1 MLLYTIKKPSA
12 LVNISVNP
20 INSVDKEIVLT
31 ASREDLNPRFE
42 KALKDIRKKANI
54 PGFRIGMAP
63 MGMIRKR
70 FAKEVE
76 AEEINSYVQDTF
88 RDNIYTEY
96 KPVGEPKITDIKW
109 ENDVL
114 EVTYVIGTRPEF
126 DLIDVKSVTVDKL
139 VHDVT
144 EEEVNKEVEHAL
156 TRRGT
161 YTDSEDAIAENSKIT
176 ADVKPLDDHGHETSI
191 EEGQE
196 FDLSEPDHEEIR
208 KQVIGKKVG
217 DVVEVSI
224 THGDHSHS
232 YSMTITSHKKSAPAE
247 LSEEFIKDATRGEA
261 TTEDEYRSFL
271 KNRIQQYFDKTAV
284 DFMKEEIADALVEAH
299 DFEVPQS
306 VVDMVIDSYLEDYKR
321 RAGGKL
327 PEDFNVEDFKGSSFE
342 RARKES
348 KWMFIQDKMVEI
360 HPDIEITIEDV
371 DNFMAEEAAKYG
383 LTVDMIKQFYA
394 SSTEQI
400 ENLRQNLRSQK
411 LFDKLVNEVNVN
423 ELSKDAFQNRNK

>member
-1 MLLYTIKKPSA
+1 M
-12 LVNISVNP
+12 NISVNP

-31 ASREDLNPRFE
+31 ATREDLEPRFE

-63 MGMIRKR
+63 IGMIRKR

-76 AEEINSYVQDTF
+76 AEEINSYVQDAF
-88 RDNIYTEY
+88 RDKIYPEY

-126 DLIDVKSVTVDKL
+126 ELVDIKSVTVDKL

-144 EEEVNKEVEHAL
+144 EDEINKEVEHAL
-156 TRRGT
+156 TRRGA
-161 YTDSEDAIAENSKIT
+161 YADSDEAIEETSKIT
-176 ADVKPLDDHGHETSI
+176 ADIKPMDDHGHDTGI

-196 FDLSEPDHEEIR
+196 FDLSEPDNAEIR
-208 KQVIGKKVG
+208 SQVIGKKIG
-217 DVVEVSI
+217 DTVDVTI
-224 THGDHSHS
+224 AHGDHSHS
-232 YSMTITSHKKSAPAE
+232 YKMTITSHKKSTPAE
-247 LSEEFIKDATRGEA
+247 LNEEFIKDATRGEA

-271 KNRIQQYFDKTAV
+271 KSRIQEYFDKTAV

-299 DFEVPQS
+299 SFDVPQS
-306 VVDMVIDSYLEDYKR
+306 VVDMVINSYLEDYKR

-327 PEDFNVEDFKGSSFE
+327 PEGFDFEDFNASSFE
-342 RARKES
+342 RAQKET
-348 KWMFIQDKMVEI
+348 KWMFIQDKLAET
-360 HPDIEITIEDV
+360 HPEIEITIEDV

-394 SSTEQI
+394 SSTDQI

-411 LFDKLVNEVNVN
+411 LFDKLVNEVKVN

>member
-1 MLLYTIKKPSA
+1 M
-12 LVNISVNP
+12 NISVNP
-20 INSVDKEIVLT
+20 INSVDKEIVVT
-31 ASREDLNPRFE
+31 ANREDLNPRFE

-88 RDNIYTEY
+88 RDKIYSEY

-109 ENDVL
+109 ENDIL

-126 DLIDVKSVTVDKL
+126 DLVDIKSVTVDKL

-144 EEEVNKEVEHAL
+144 EDEVSKEVEHAL
-156 TRRGT
+156 TRSGS
-161 YTDSEDAIAENSKIT
+161 YTDSEDAIEESSKIT
-176 ADVKPLDDHGHETSI
+176 ADIQPMDDHGHETSV

-196 FDLSEPDHEEIR
+196 FDLSEPDNAEIL
-208 KQVIGKKVG
+208 KQVVGKKIG
-217 DVVEVSI
+217 DTVEVSI
-224 THGDHSHS
+224 AHGDHSHN
-232 YSMTITSHKKSAPAE
+232 YKMTITSHKKSTPAE
-247 LSEEFIKDATRGEA
+247 LNEEFIKDATRSEA

-271 KNRIQQYFDKTAV
+271 KSRIQEYFDKTAV
-284 DFMKEEIADALVEAH
+284 DFMKEEIADALVQAH
-299 DFEVPQS
+299 DFEVPQT
-306 VVDMVIDSYLEDYKR
+306 VVDMVINSYLEDYKR
-321 RAGGKL
+321 RAGGKI
-327 PEDFNVEDFKGSSFE
+327 PEDFNFEDFNASSYE
-342 RARKES
+342 RAQKET
-348 KWMFIQDKMVEI
+348 KWMFIQDKLAEI

-394 SSTEQI
+394 SSTDQI

-423 ELSKDAFQNRNK
+423 ELSKEAFQNRNK

>member
-1 MLLYTIKKPSA
+1 
-12 LVNISVNP
+12 VNISVNP

-31 ASREDLNPRFE
+31 ATREDLEPRFE

-63 MGMIRKR
+63 IGMIRKR

-76 AEEINSYVQDTF
+76 AEEINSYVQDAF
-88 RDNIYTEY
+88 RDKIYPEY

-126 DLIDVKSVTVDKL
+126 ELVDIKSVTVDKL

-144 EEEVNKEVEHAL
+144 EDEINKEVEHAL
-156 TRRGT
+156 TRRGA
-161 YTDSEDAIAENSKIT
+161 YADSDEAIEETSKIT
-176 ADVKPLDDHGHETSI
+176 ADVKPMDDHGHDTGI

-196 FDLSEPDHEEIR
+196 FDLSEPDNAEIR
-208 KQVIGKKVG
+208 SQVVGKKIG
-217 DVVEVSI
+217 DTVDVTI
-224 THGDHSHS
+224 AHGDHSHS
-232 YSMTITSHKKSAPAE
+232 YKMTITSHKKSTPAE
-247 LSEEFIKDATRGEA
+247 LNEEFIKDATRGEA

-271 KNRIQQYFDKTAV
+271 KSRIQEYFDKTAV

-299 DFEVPQS
+299 SFDVPQS
-306 VVDMVIDSYLEDYKR
+306 VVDMVINSYLEDYKR

-327 PEDFNVEDFKGSSFE
+327 PEGFDFEDFNASSFE
-342 RARKES
+342 RAQKET
-348 KWMFIQDKMVEI
+348 KWMFIQDKLAET
-360 HPDIEITIEDV
+360 HPEIEITIEDV

-394 SSTEQI
+394 SSTDQI

-411 LFDKLVNEVNVN
+411 LFDKLVNEVKVN

>member
-1 MLLYTIKKPSA
+1 M
-12 LVNISVNP
+12 NISVNP
-20 INSVDKEIVLT
+20 INSVDKEIVVT
-31 ASREDLNPRFE
+31 ATREDLNPRFE

-76 AEEINSYVQDTF
+76 AEEINTYVQDTF
-88 RDNIYTEY
+88 RDKIYPEY

-114 EVTYVIGTRPEF
+114 EVTYVIGVRPEF
-126 DLIDVKSVTVDKL
+126 ELVDIKSITVDKL

-144 EEEVNKEVEHAL
+144 EDEVNKEVEHAL

-161 YTDSEDAIAENSKIT
+161 YADSEDEIEETSKIT
-176 ADVKPLDDHGHETSI
+176 ADVQPMDDHGHDTGVEK
-191 EEGQE
+191 GQE
-196 FDLSEPDHEEIR
+196 FDLSEPDNAEIR
-208 KQVIGKKVG
+208 KQVLGKKIG
-217 DVVEVSI
+217 DTVEVSI
-224 THGDHSHS
+224 AHGDHSHD
-232 YSMTITSHKKSAPAE
+232 YKMTITSHKKSTSAE
-247 LSEEFIKDATRGEA
+247 LNEEFIKDASRGEA

-271 KNRIQQYFDKTAV
+271 KSRIQEYFDKTAV

-299 DFEVPQS
+299 EFEVPEA
-306 VVDMVIDSYLEDYKR
+306 VVDMVINNYLEDYKR

-327 PEDFNVEDFKGSSFE
+327 PEDFNFEDFKASSYE
-342 RARKES
+342 RAQKET
-348 KWMFIQDKMVEI
+348 KWMFIQDKLAEVNPE
-360 HPDIEITIEDV
+360 IEITIEDV

-394 SSTEQI
+394 SSTDQI

-423 ELSKDAFQNRNK
+423 ELSKEAFQNRNK

>member
-1 MLLYTIKKPSA
+1 M
-12 LVNISVNP
+12 NISVNP
-20 INSVDKEIVLT
+20 INSVDKEIVVT
-31 ASREDLNPRFE
+31 ATREDLNPRFE

-88 RDNIYTEY
+88 RDKIYPEY

-114 EVTYVIGTRPEF
+114 EVTYVIGVRPEF
-126 DLIDVKSVTVDKL
+126 ELVDIKSITVDKL

-144 EEEVNKEVEHAL
+144 EDEVNKEVEHAL

-161 YTDSEDAIAENSKIT
+161 YADSEDAIEESSKIT
-176 ADVKPLDDHGHETSI
+176 ADVQPMDDHGHDTGV

-196 FDLSEPDHEEIR
+196 FDLNEPDNAEIR
-208 KQVIGKKVG
+208 KQVLGKKIG
-217 DVVEVSI
+217 DTVEVSI
-224 THGDHSHS
+224 AHGDHSHD
-232 YSMTITSHKKSAPAE
+232 YKMTITSHKKSTPAE
-247 LSEEFIKDATRGEA
+247 LNEEFIKDASRGEA

-271 KNRIQQYFDKTAV
+271 KSRIQEYFDKTAV
-284 DFMKEEIADALVEAH
+284 DFMKEEIADALVQAH
-299 DFEVPQS
+299 EFEVPEA
-306 VVDMVIDSYLEDYKR
+306 VVDMVINNYLEDYKR

-327 PEDFNVEDFKGSSFE
+327 PEDFNFEDFKASSYE
-342 RARKES
+342 RAQKET
-348 KWMFIQDKMVEI
+348 KWMFIQDKLAEI
-360 HPDIEITIEDV
+360 NPEIEITIEDV

-394 SSTEQI
+394 SSTDQI

-423 ELSKDAFQNRNK
+423 ELSKEAFQNRNK

>member
-1 MLLYTIKKPSA
+1 M
-12 LVNISVNP
+12 NISVNP
-20 INSVDKEIVLT
+20 INSVDKEIVVT
-31 ASREDLNPRFE
+31 ATREDLNPRFE

-88 RDNIYTEY
+88 RDKIYPEY
-96 KPVGEPKITDIKW
+96 NPVGEPKITDIKW

-114 EVTYVIGTRPEF
+114 EVTYVIGIRPEF
-126 DLIDVKSVTVDKL
+126 ELVDIKSVTVDKL

-144 EEEVNKEVEHAL
+144 EDEVSKEVEHAL

-161 YTDSEDAIAENSKIT
+161 YADSEDAIEESSKVT
-176 ADVKPLDDHGHETSI
+176 ADVQPMDDHGHETSV

-196 FDLSEPDHEEIR
+196 FDLSEPDNAEIR
-208 KQVIGKKVG
+208 KQVVGKKVG
-217 DVVEVSI
+217 DTVDVTI
-224 THGDHSHS
+224 AHGDHSHN
-232 YSMTITSHKKSAPAE
+232 YKMTITSHKKSTPAE
-247 LSEEFIKDATRGEA
+247 LNEEFIKDASRGEA

-271 KNRIQQYFDKTAV
+271 KSRIQEYFDKTAV
-284 DFMKEEIADALVEAH
+284 DFMKEEIADALVQAH
-299 DFEVPQS
+299 EFEVPQA
-306 VVDMVIDSYLEDYKR
+306 VVDMVINSYLEDYKR

-327 PEDFNVEDFKGSSFE
+327 PEDFNFDDFKASSYE
-342 RARKES
+342 RAQKET
-348 KWMFIQDKMVEI
+348 KWMFIQDKLAEI

-394 SSTEQI
+394 SSTDQI

-423 ELSKDAFQNRNK
+423 ELSKEAFQNRNK